1 MQTILSPGNTAVGQ
15 LGHSTQTMKSDREA
29 FSDPTVPLNRW
40 RPLADPSSDS
50 DRAAPRHNRRQ
61 TRKAAIIVCP
71 ILVIGILESKRRR
84 KQLYLTR
91 ELLAPPG
98 SGTVWDR
105 LREVQDRQDDA
116 FILTMGIDVHS
127 FAYLLDNGFSEQWN
141 GATIDRNDVN
151 SGATGGRSRPERRSL
166 DAAGSLAQKNTYADR
181 VLLLEEQNK
190 KLQRTNLPVSLLER
204 LERIGE
210 LELRIGR
217 RE

>member
-1 MQTILSPGNTAVGQ
+1 MN
-15 LGHSTQTMKSDREA
+15 SDREG
-29 FSDPTVPLNRW
+29 FSDPTVPSNRW

-50 DRAAPRHNRRQ
+50 DRAAPHHNRRQ
-61 TRKAAIIVCP
+61 TRKAAIIVCS
-71 ILVIGILESKRRR
+71 ILFIGILESRRRR

-166 DAAGSLAQKNTYADR
+166 DAAGTLAPKNTYVDR

-190 KLQRTNLPVSLLER
+190 KLQRTNLHVSLLER
-204 LERIGE
+204 LESE
-210 LELRIGR
+210 LVN
-217 RE
+217 